1 MAELG
6 SSASQFSRYLLKRA
20 GISDKDTNA
29 RPGVVKLIEYTTFRA
44 FLASFKKREF
54 QSHGLVVAH
63 RNSSAIYLK
72 EQAFPRIFGFTEE
85 ARIVTP

>member
-29 RPGVVKLIEYTTFRA
+29 RPGIDKLVKYSTFRA
-44 FLASFKKREF
+44 FLAPFKERE
-54 QSHGLVVAH
+54 
-63 RNSSAIYLK
+63 
-72 EQAFPRIFGFTEE
+72 
-85 ARIVTP
+85 